1 MKVLSTT
8 SKSFPQVLEMVSCG
22 KLSVQ
27 DVSEICIISRP
38 AEVILMQAEEGFKKH
53 PNRELGGRFVVN
65 VQGKQLPIE
74 TVELIRKATGEAME
88 RAKNGLGYN
97 LNGIQ

>member
-8 SKSFPQVLEMVSCG
+8 SKSFPQVLEMVASG

-27 DVSEICIISRP
+27 DVLEICIVSRP
-38 AEVILMQAEEGFKKH
+38 AEAILMQAEEGFKKH
-53 PNRELGGRFVVN
+53 PNRELGGRLVVN
-65 VQGKQLPIE
+65 VQGKQLSIE
-74 TVELIRKATGEAME
+74 TIERIQIATKEAIE

-97 LNGIQ
+97 LNGL